1 MFRFFKSGDIKM
13 KRSAYYISIEGVIG
27 VGKTSLAKILSD
39 KLNSKLIL
47 EKFESNP
54 FLEDFYKDKKHFAFQ
69 TQIYFLLSRFRQ
81 QMDLFQTDMFHKN
94 IITDYMFIKDKLFAY
109 LNLNDKEL
117 KLYDELLK
125 LLIKQIP
132 KPDLAIYLQ
141 SGTDRLM
148 KNIHQRNRSF
158 ESNIKKKYIESL
170 NQMYN
175 QYFFNYNETPLLIIN
190 TTEIDFVN
198 NEDDL
203 NEILKYI
210 QQPPT
215 GTKLYNPKQEK

>member
-1 MFRFFKSGDIKM
+1 M
-13 KRSAYYISIEGVIG
+13 KRSAYYIAIEGVIG
-27 VGKTSLAKILSD
+27 VGKTSLANILAE

-47 EKFESNP
+47 EKFDKNP
-54 FLEDFYKDKKHFAFQ
+54 FLEDFYKNKSHFAFQ

-81 QMDLFQTDMFHKN
+81 QMNLFQTDMFHKN

-109 LNLNDKEL
+109 LNLNSKEL
-117 KLYDELLK
+117 QLYDELLK

-141 SGTDRLM
+141 ADTERLLQ
-148 KNIHQRNRSF
+148 NIQHRNRHY
-158 ESNIKKKYIESL
+158 ELNIKKKYIESL

-175 QYFFNYNETPLLIIN
+175 QYFFNYTETPLLIIN

-198 NEDDL
+198 NEEDL

-210 QQPPT
+210 QHPPV
-215 GTKLYNPKQEK
+215 GTKLYHPKQEK